1 MKTTWKIQE
10 IRQNQKSGGI
20 ERDATGMVSERVSAH
35 SAKAGGENP
44 GAADRARAAGFEV
57 ADV

>member
-1 MKTTWKIQE
+1 MLYTSATSNPAAQV
-10 IRQNQKSGGI
+10 
-20 ERDATGMVSERVSAH
+20 RDAAGMVSELVSAH
-35 SAKAGGENP
+35 SAKAGGENA